1 MCAVVVYGLVSP
13 AAIETPSA
21 KLVQLEPSVDQSTS
35 IYWVLPVALAS
46 KDIVAVFV
54 PLEQVFSDVVA
65 VIVRSQSTV

>member
-1 MCAVVVYGLVSP
+1 M
-13 AAIETPSA
+13 
-21 KLVQLEPSVDQSTS
+21 
-35 IYWVLPVALAS
+35 YWVLPAALAS